1 MGRSDMDARRILVG
15 LLLATCWIGARA
27 QVLWQGTEYG
37 MTVAQVKVVVPGA
50 TTPEKGSAITGGA
63 VELLRLSNIEVVRK
77 PFDAKF
83 FFKDER
89 LVQVSLTLNEK
100 LPFDSARTLAY
111 DGLLE
116 ALRAKYGQELTS
128 KNDKIG
134 VLKSMDASWMSGRT
148 NINLMLMG
156 VADSPAVLNVNY
168 QVRIAKDADKL

>member
-1 MGRSDMDARRILVG
+1 MDARRTMVGFLVALCG
-15 LLLATCWIGARA
+15 LVSTSAWA
-27 QVLWQGTEYG
+27 QSLWQGTEYG
-37 MTVAQVKVVVPGA
+37 MTVAQVQAVVPGV
-50 TTPEKGSAITGGA
+50 TIPEKGSTLTGGA

-100 LPFDSARTLAY
+100 LPFDSARIRAY
-111 DGLLE
+111 DSLLE
-116 ALRAKYGQELTS
+116 ALRAKYGPELTS

-134 VLKSMDASWMSGRT
+134 MLKSMDASWMSGRT

-156 VADSPAVLNVNY
+156 VADSPAILNVNY
-168 QVRIAKDADKL
+168 QVRVAKDVDKL